1 MQNFELLIFDCDGV
15 LVDSERVSNQVFLGM
30 LAELGVEMSETQL
43 IQEYV
48 GMTITNC
55 LQLIEQRYAITFP
68 TNFRSDLDSRSLE
81 VYQQKLTAIP
91 GVGQVIAGLD
101 IPFCLASNSTPDKI
115 TFMLKLVGF
124 YDLFQG
130 RIFSATQVA
139 KSKPAPDV
147 YLLAASSQGV
157 APERCLVIEDSPTGV
172 RAAKSAGMTVLGYA
186 GLFEASRLLA
196 AGADAVFY
204 DMHDLADRAGFEKL
218 LVTSHNSKS
227 IPA

>member
-1 MQNFELLIFDCDGV
+1 MNNFELLIFDCDGV

-30 LAELGVEMSETQL
+30 LAELGVQMSEAQL

-48 GMTITNC
+48 GMTITDC
-55 LQLIEQRYAITFP
+55 LQLIAQRYSIEFP
-68 TNFRSDLDSRSLE
+68 ASFRGDLDQRSLE

-91 GVGQVIAGLD
+91 GVRQVIENLGM
-101 IPFCLASNSTPDKI
+101 PFCLASNSTPDKI
-115 TFMLKLVGF
+115 VLMLKLVGL
-124 YDLFQG
+124 YDFFQG
-130 RIFSATQVA
+130 RIFSATQVE
-139 KSKPAPDV
+139 KPKPAPDV

-157 APERCLVIEDSPTGV
+157 APEHCLVIEDSPTGV

-186 GLFEASRLLA
+186 GLFAASRLLA

-204 DMHDLADRAGFEKL
+204 DMHDLAHSAGFEAL
-218 LVTSHNSKS
+218 LQGSDRNKS